1 MKRKPQEEVQTRI
14 VNAVTKVASE
24 RGIGGTSMANVAKA
38 ARVSAG
44 TLYLHFASKEDML
57 QKAYLSVKHAF
68 HDKLMQ
74 SIQDAKTPEIAIKAL
89 WNALLEF
96 QTARPTAF
104 LYLEYAGAAQVLT
117 EAQRAQ
123 VAPLQQDVNEPIR
136 LAIEQGTITVS
147 LDIATNLLIG
157 SAMHLARKHAL
168 AGTAIPADEADQ
180 TYARVWAALTL
191 QQT

>member
-1 MKRKPQEEVQTRI
+1 MKRQPQEEVQTRI
-14 VNAVTKVASE
+14 VNAVTKVAAE
-24 RGIGGTSMANVAKA
+24 RGIGATSMANVAKA

-68 HDKLMQ
+68 HDKLTKA
-74 SIQDAKTPEIAIKAL
+74 IQDAKTPEIAIKTL
-89 WNALLEF
+89 WHALLEF
-96 QTARPTAF
+96 QTAQPAAF

-117 EAQRAQ
+117 EAQRAL
-123 VAPLQQDVNEPIR
+123 VAPLQQDVNAPIR
-136 LAIEQGTITVS
+136 QAIERGTIAVS

-168 AGTAIPADEADQ
+168 AGTAIPTDEADQ
-180 TYARVWAALTL
+180 TYDRVWAALTL
-191 QQT
+191 HQT